1 MKVKKWKYKECEP
14 DEGAVCSCSAW
25 VCLKL
30 PLSPLSTQV
39 DMSCSDSH
47 PHSCHSFFF
56 LPPPIFYPCSS
67 AVNQQ
72 NQSIIFLFPHSWPDC
87 SKPETHTRC
96 LIGIQKYVLKPKFTN
111 IYIYS
116 WSSYMGILS
125 GELSVFTRSLKD
137 AFRSYCVTFALSS
150 HLSPLAAHHLWKHLA
165 LKGVGGGS
173 SFFSWLFSVR
183 QPQVLSIMS

>member
-67 AVNQQ
+67 ALNQQ

-96 LIGIQKYVLKPKFTN
+96 LIGITEIRLEAKVHQYLYIFVKF
-111 IYIYS
+111 IYGHTF
-116 WSSYMGILS
+116 WGIVCLHKIPEGRIQILLRDFCS
-125 GELSVFTRSLKD
+125 Q
-137 AFRSYCVTFALSS
+137 
-150 HLSPLAAHHLWKHLA
+150 LSP
-165 LKGVGGGS
+165 VTSRRS
-173 SFFSWLFSVR
+173 SLVKASC
-183 QPQVLSIMS
+183 P